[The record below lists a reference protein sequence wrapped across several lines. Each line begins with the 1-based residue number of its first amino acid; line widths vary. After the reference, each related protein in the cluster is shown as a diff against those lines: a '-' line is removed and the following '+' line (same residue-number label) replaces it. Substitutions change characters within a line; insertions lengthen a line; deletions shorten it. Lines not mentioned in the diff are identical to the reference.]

1 MSNTTPRVDAQRV
14 DAVRVRID
22 TPSGLDITLFAN
34 EHVPVDR
41 ASLAEVGT
49 LSGIA
54 DTIEELNRERF
65 FGDLG
70 AQIRRCVLTPDFHK
84 GAGIP
89 VGTVLDA
96 SGRVVPRR
104 PGTDDRCG
112 IRHLAPDVTRDDG
125 ERAGAAV

>member
-65 FGDLG
+65 FGDLE
-70 AQIRRCVLTPDFHK
+70 AKIRRCVLTPVFHK

-89 VGTVLDA
+89 VGTVIDA
-96 SGRVVPRR
+96 CGFVVPRCAGTDIGCGMRLLVTDLTSEEFER
-104 PGTDDRCG
+104 PGAR
-112 IRHLAPDVTRDDG
+112 
-125 ERAGAAV
+125 